1 MTLYGKWEQ
10 KQPGVSVEKTAK
22 RTRGNESPVTLP
34 NNTNDPNEIGRVQV
48 GDVINYTVTI
58 KNTGKVTFGNNI
70 HDYRF
75 TDTFSNA
82 TGDLIQIDED
92 GKQIG
97 KVESGKRPPNISLG
111 DMKPGDTKTLYYRYM
126 VRSGDVGQQINNSAT
141 AEIKSGTGAGKIT
154 RSSNVRVL
162 VEAPEPETATLR
174 FEFKSGTDGKD
185 LPASD
190 MPPVPNDVTE
200 EVGTAVQPQSAGNV
214 LRRWLYSEGLELLRE
229 EPVQDGSFLYTVMQL
244 RAGSPAPLT
253 PGQEYASP
261 ALLQSGNPL
270 VGAYLARVETAL
282 IATVEGLTGAE
293 KQRPERL
300 AYFSQA
306 LHEIQ
311 EMRKHYG
318 DNS

>member
-1 MTLYGKWEQ
+1 MSDVPCGFYMAAQKGYGMKRSWFLIVLCLPLLLCGCAQ
-10 KQPGVSVEKTAK
+10 K
-22 RTRGNESPVTLP
+22 
-34 NNTNDPNEIGRVQV
+34 
-48 GDVINYTVTI
+48 
-58 KNTGKVTFGNNI
+58 
-70 HDYRF
+70 
-75 TDTFSNA
+75 
-82 TGDLIQIDED
+82 
-92 GKQIG
+92 
-97 KVESGKRPPNISLG
+97 
-111 DMKPGDTKTLYYRYM
+111 
-126 VRSGDVGQQINNSAT
+126 SA
-141 AEIKSGTGAGKIT
+141 E
-154 RSSNVRVL
+154 R
-162 VEAPEPETATLR
+162 
-174 FEFKSGTDGKD
+174 EFFAMD
-185 LPASD
+185 
-190 MPPVPNDVTE
+190 
-200 EVGTAVQPQSAGNV
+200 
-214 LRRWLYSEGLELLRE
+214 
-229 EPVQDGSFLYTVMQL
+229 TVMQL